1 MTQRMSVT
9 ENDVVSP
16 DEGWWSAFLADEAWV
31 HQETEVSTNRHVTAG
46 VEVDWPRLL
55 SIFNNDEV
63 VDLFVRGYN
72 RGGLLVEGN
81 GVQGFVPVSHLVSV
95 APNISDR
102 RRQKALAAYVGRT
115 IKLKVIECE
124 PEEERVV
131 FSERAALAGEGQRKR
146 LFRSL
151 KPGDVVEGCVTNI
164 TDFGIFLD
172 LGGLEGLVH
181 VSELSWGRVQDPKSV
196 SEIGDSIEAV
206 VLDVN
211 EDSGRVALSVKQ
223 LSENPWDT
231 LEERHTVGEELP
243 AVISAVTRFGAFAR
257 LHEGIDGLIHISCIV
272 LPPNIRDLRR
282 YLLVGQEVVVS
293 ILHMDAAQRRLGLR
307 LVSV

>member
-1 MTQRMSVT
+1 MSQRMSLTEEEIVVT
-9 ENDVVSP
+9 
-16 DEGWWSAFLADEAWV
+16 DEGWWSSILADEVWV
-31 HQETEVSTNRHVTAG
+31 HQETEAASNRHVSGG
-46 VEVDWPRLL
+46 VEVDWPKVL
-55 SIFNNDEV
+55 SIFDNDEV
-63 VDLFVRGYN
+63 AELFVRGYN

-81 GVQGFVPVSHLVSV
+81 GLQGFVPVSHLVNV
-95 APNISDR
+95 TPNLNDH
-102 RRQKALAAYVGRT
+102 RRQRALSAYVGRT
-115 IKLKVIECE
+115 INLKIIECE
-124 PEEERVV
+124 PRQERVV

-181 VSELSWGRVQDPKSV
+181 VSELSWGRVQDPKTV
-196 SEIGDSIEAV
+196 SQIGDNIEAV
-206 VLDVN
+206 VLEVS

-223 LSENPWDT
+223 LSENPWDS
-231 LEERHTVGEELP
+231 LQERHEVGEELP

-257 LHEGIDGLIHISCIV
+257 LYEGIDGLIHISSIV
-272 LPPNIRDLRR
+272 LPPGVHDVRR
-282 YLLVGQEVVVS
+282 YLQVGQEVIVS
-293 ILHMDAAQRRLGLR
+293 ILHMDATQRRLGLR